1 MKLDNE
7 RQGKANTVISE
18 IRNLL
23 LEQPEL
29 DKEILLGYMGDILCQ
44 FDTDI
49 AIEVMDEFGDEGREV
64 SHGIKV
70 RYGY

>member
-1 MKLDNE
+1 MKLDKVK
-7 RQGKANTVISE
+7 QGKANTVISE

-70 RYGY
+70 RWGY